1 MPRLT
6 GFAKAET
13 PFGPLAGRTAIEITD
28 AGNDS
33 VTVSFRCGSTPV
45 AFTCAGDNY
54 EQLVRAMIEKAT
66 PELREGLNER
76 LDAVLKAV
84 A

>member
-6 GFAKAET
+6 GFAKADT
-13 PFGPLAGRTAIEITD
+13 PFGPMAGRTPIEVSD
-28 AGNDS
+28 AGDDS
-33 VTVSFRCGSTPV
+33 VTVAFRCGSTPV

-54 EQLVRAMIEKAT
+54 LDLVRAMIDKAT
-66 PELREGLNER
+66 PAHRAELNDR